1 MAEYASEI
9 PTTMW
14 NEDAIAAP
22 IICKWNYLLE
32 NVLETH

>member
-1 MAEYASEI
+1 MAEYANEI

-22 IICKWNYLLE
+22 IICKE
-32 NVLETH
+32 RNV